1 MKGFFRAEV
10 ASDLDRMRS
19 AFDEQAPT
27 GDVDIL
33 VATFDEPD
41 RSVPVGLNERQVI
54 DRGAFRTWI
63 EGTDFNR
70 NTVPIFADHG
80 EAYRDGVARATLK
93 IGKAFSFAES
103 SDGLVVRGSYNLS
116 KAIGRDMYS
125 DLIHDPTG
133 VEFSFRWPPTEKVF
147 RGEDGY
153 EHVTEFERVDEVS
166 QVGKGAG
173 RTALLGARAR
183 AIEEWGWTEDEVR
196 ALITTDRFREAI
208 VPLVAE
214 DAELFAAIEAVVRA
228 GRSQGDEAVAADAL
242 AAWER
247 AVWEVRTREV

>member
-1 MKGFFRAEV
+1 
-10 ASDLDRMRS
+10 
-19 AFDEQAPT
+19 
-27 GDVDIL
+27 
-33 VATFDEPD
+33 
-41 RSVPVGLNERQVI
+41 
-54 DRGAFRTWI
+54 
-63 EGTDFNR
+63 
-70 NTVPIFADHG
+70 
-80 EAYRDGVARATLK
+80 
-93 IGKAFSFAES
+93 
-103 SDGLVVRGSYNLS
+103 VRGSYNLS